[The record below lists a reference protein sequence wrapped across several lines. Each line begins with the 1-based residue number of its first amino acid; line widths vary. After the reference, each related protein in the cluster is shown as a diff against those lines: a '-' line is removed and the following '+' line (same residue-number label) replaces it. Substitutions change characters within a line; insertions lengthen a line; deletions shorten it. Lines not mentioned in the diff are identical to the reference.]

1 MERSIHLLKSSLKSS
16 ENKQTKGGDIVK
28 TLSNGISIIEKSLA
42 VVLMFSMAVIVTLAV
57 FFRYFLNSP
66 LSWAGEVSIFL
77 LVWISFIGGS
87 LGLKYKSQA
96 SVTILIEY
104 VSESMKRVLLI
115 IGHLFM
121 ILFLILILY
130 YSYKWVLSPSVSFQK
145 SSAILLPMWIPFSAV
160 PVGLTFATIH
170 VLSNLLVIIRE
181 GELK

>member
-1 MERSIHLLKSSLKSS
+1 M
-16 ENKQTKGGDIVK
+16 K

-42 VVLMFSMAVIVTLAV
+42 VVLMFSMAVIVTMAV

-96 SVTILIEY
+96 SVTILVEY
-104 VSESMKRVLLI
+104 VSLSVKRILLI
-115 IGHLFM
+115 IGHLLM
-121 ILFLILILY
+121 LMFLIFILY
-130 YSYKWVLSPSVSFQK
+130 YSYKWVLSPSVGFQK

-160 PVGLTFATIH
+160 PIGLTFATVH
-170 VLSNLLVIIRE
+170 LLANLLDILRE
-181 GELK
+181 GDAK